1 MDVYVWFGAT
11 IDELIDEYGLC
22 AMLDSVF
29 QVECEC
35 GEVYALEPD
44 GECVC
49 ECGAKVQS
57 PLVKASLI

>member
-1 MDVYVWFGAT
+1 MNVYVWYGAT
-11 IDELIDEYGLC
+11 IDELIAEYGTA
-22 AMLDSVF
+22 AMLESVF
-29 QVECEC
+29 EVECKC

-57 PLVKASLI
+57 PLVKACLI